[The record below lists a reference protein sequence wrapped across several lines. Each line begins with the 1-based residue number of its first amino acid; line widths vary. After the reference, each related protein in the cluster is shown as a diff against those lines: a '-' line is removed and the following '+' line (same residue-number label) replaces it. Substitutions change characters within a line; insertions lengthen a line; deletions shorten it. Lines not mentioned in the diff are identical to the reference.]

1 MCKYAKLL
9 AKEAPRLIMMLQE
22 FIKTGQVHTQQ
33 LLAELVDQAN
43 LAAIINPLWPTLSIG
58 TCSQLE

>member
-1 MCKYAKLL
+1 
-9 AKEAPRLIMMLQE
+9 MMIQK
-22 FIKTGQVHTQQ
+22 FIETGQVHTQQ

-58 TCSQLE
+58 TCSQLK